1 MALQALIF
9 FKETGSSDF
18 PAEKQLSTQPSGWD
32 QEGEY
37 VRSAAISLVESGSTP
52 LIYPTGG
59 KTAKFCCGV
68 RIKKKYISEL
78 GFVFRLSENLHS
90 FAVWWSLNP
99 CFLALLLKLSGTE
112 PSHRVTSLV

>member
-18 PAEKQLSTQPSGWD
+18 PAEKQSSTQPSDWD

-68 RIKKKYISEL
+68 RIKKNIFQSWDLFL
-78 GFVFRLSENLHS
+78 GYQENYS
-90 FAVWWSLNP
+90 
-99 CFLALLLKLSGTE
+99 ALQCGGA
-112 PSHRVTSLV
+112 